1 MDLSDGRN
9 NHWGVGRW
17 PVYPGAIHSLCA
29 SSVRRVMSMASGH
42 IAATAVYNGISRAG
56 ESGHHDARTPAAP
69 PESDRGLSAVDL
81 GPPAAWDRQAYAP
94 ARAPPVLG
102 EHTDEVLTEA
112 GFSSGEIE
120 TMRKNK
126 II

>member
-1 MDLSDGRN
+1 M
-9 NHWGVGRW
+9 
-17 PVYPGAIHSLCA
+17 A
-29 SSVRRVMSMASGH
+29 RVPRSNPQPLRQLGSPRYEYGFWAQ
-42 IAATAVYNGISRAG
+42 AATAVYNGISRAG

-120 TMRKNK
+120 TMRNNK